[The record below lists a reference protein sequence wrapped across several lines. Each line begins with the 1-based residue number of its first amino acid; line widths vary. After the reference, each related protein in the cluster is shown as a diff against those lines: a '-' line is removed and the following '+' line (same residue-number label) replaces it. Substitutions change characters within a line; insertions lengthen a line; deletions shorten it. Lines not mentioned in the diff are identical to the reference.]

1 MFIGFS
7 VLLHNFQ
14 KRDLI
19 VSQVLIIIV
28 LLFLLCHSL
37 KIVLNLYELSLTC
50 QGKWKIQRWIKWIWR
65 TNGPICGVGEELAD
79 SLHRSEVFR
88 LMSLFSNILIVF
100 NSSVNFIIYFA
111 KDPKWGTAFL
121 RILIL
126 IHSFRFYQI
135 SLVALTCGIR
145 EVLTLP
151 PPHSDPPNPHPPF
164 PMMHIDR
171 WLKVWIYLSTRVSL
185 SYICERFSF

>member
-111 KDPKWGTAFL
+111 KDPKWGKDFL
-121 RILIL
+121 RILMTTFIQVL
-126 IHSFRFYQI
+126 PNISGGSHLRHEGSSHS
-135 SLVALTCGIR
+135 A
-145 EVLTLP
+145 P
-151 PPHSDPPNPHPPF
+151 PL
-164 PMMHIDR
+164 MHID
-171 WLKVWIYLSTRVSL
+171 
-185 SYICERFSF
+185 